1 MPTSLLE
8 GNSLLVVDVGAT
20 TTRAAYFDVVEGVYR
35 FIAAGQAPSTAESPY
50 RDIGLGVREAIE
62 SVQAVTG
69 KSFIDADRRLVMPS
83 QPDGSGVDSFAA
95 TLSAGPSIRT
105 AIVGLLS
112 DVSMESARRLAEST
126 YSRIVERV
134 DLSDRRRA
142 DEQIDALLRAR
153 PDIVILS
160 GGTDGG
166 AARSALKM
174 LDTIGLACFLMPA
187 EKRPAFLF
195 AGNASLS
202 DDVKGLMEGL
212 TTSLHLSHNVRP
224 SLEVEDLDPAMKDLA
239 EANIAIRRKQINGVE
254 ELEGWSHG
262 HILPTSFAAARMIR
276 FLGSGAMGGAL
287 GVNLGGASAS
297 IAAGFASGGLSL
309 KTYPQFGLGENLAAL
324 LQNSKLED
332 FTRWLSLDIHE
343 GALRD
348 AIYQKSLYPTTI
360 PATPED
366 RVIAQAIARQALHL
380 AVRAA
385 RKDFPASARAP
396 RHDLMPYFEMIIASG
411 AALSDGGTP
420 GQNLLLLLDAIQ
432 PVGIAQIM
440 LDRNNLLPMLGVAAE
455 INNLLPVQA
464 LESGAFQNLGTTVS
478 VVSGASYGT
487 PILQARLKYGDR
499 NETRLEVKQ
508 GALEAIPLGVGQAAQ
523 LSLQPLHRADIGF
536 GPGRSHTTSIHGGAL
551 GVVIDA
557 RGRSLQLPSD
567 AVRRRELFKKW
578 LWTLGG

>member
-1 MPTSLLE
+1 M
-8 GNSLLVVDVGAT
+8 VVDVGAT

-50 RDIGLGVREAIE
+50 RDIGLGVREAIA

-69 KSFIDADRRLVMPS
+69 KSFLDGDRRLILPS
-83 QPDGSGVDSFAA
+83 QADGSGVDSFAA
-95 TLSAGPSIRT
+95 TISAGPSIRT

-112 DVSMESARRLAEST
+112 DVSMESAHRLAEST
-126 YSRIVERV
+126 YSRIVERI
-134 DLSDRRRA
+134 DLSDRRRS

-153 PDIVILS
+153 PDLVILS

-166 AARSALKM
+166 ASRSALKM
-174 LDTIGLACFLMPA
+174 LDTIGLACFLMPV

-195 AGNASLS
+195 AGNASLGE
-202 DDVKGLMEGL
+202 DVKSLMEGL
-212 TTSLHLSHNVRP
+212 TSDLHLSHNVRP

-239 EANIAIRRKQINGVE
+239 QATIAVRRKQINGVE

-262 HILPTSFAAARMIR
+262 HILPTSYAAARMIR
-276 FLGSGAMGGAL
+276 FIGSGATGGAL
-287 GVNLGGASAS
+287 SVNLGGSAAS
-297 IAAGFASGGLSL
+297 IAAGFSDSLSL
-309 KTYPQFGLGENLAAL
+309 RTYPQFGLGENLAAL

-343 GALRD
+343 GAVRD
-348 AIYQKSLYPTTI
+348 AIYQKSLYPSTI

-380 AVRAA
+380 AMKAA
-385 RKDFPASARAP
+385 CKDFPASARSV
-396 RHDLMPYFEMIIASG
+396 RHDLMPYFEMIIANG
-411 AALSDGGTP
+411 AALTDGATP

-440 LDRNNLLPMLGVAAE
+440 LDRNHLLPMLGVAAE
-455 INNLLPVQA
+455 INNLLAVQA

-487 PILQARLKYGDR
+487 PVLQARLKYGDR

-508 GALEAIPLGVGQAAQ
+508 GALEALPLGVGQAAQ

-536 GPGRSHTTSIHGGAL
+536 GPGRAHTTSIHGGAL

-557 RGRSLQLPSD
+557 RGRPLQLPSD
-567 AVRRRELFKKW
+567 AVRRRELIKKW